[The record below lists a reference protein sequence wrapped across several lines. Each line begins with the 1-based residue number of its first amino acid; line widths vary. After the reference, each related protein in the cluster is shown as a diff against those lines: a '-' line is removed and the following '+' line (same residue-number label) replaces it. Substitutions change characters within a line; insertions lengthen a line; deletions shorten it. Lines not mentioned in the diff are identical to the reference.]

1 MASRTRYA
9 SHGSDDPFAQEI
21 LGAMGEARMT
31 SKALIVDYDPAVDIL
46 TLWNGTP
53 ASIATD
59 IAEGVLVFQDDE
71 DEPQIVTIEDAS
83 KVLGPLLEQLKR
95 TAEPNGLR

>member
-1 MASRTRYA
+1 
-9 SHGSDDPFAQEI
+9 
-21 LGAMGEARMT
+21 MT

-59 IAEGVLVFQDDE
+59 IAEGVMVFQDDE

-95 TAEPNGLR
+95 TAEPSAEPNGLR